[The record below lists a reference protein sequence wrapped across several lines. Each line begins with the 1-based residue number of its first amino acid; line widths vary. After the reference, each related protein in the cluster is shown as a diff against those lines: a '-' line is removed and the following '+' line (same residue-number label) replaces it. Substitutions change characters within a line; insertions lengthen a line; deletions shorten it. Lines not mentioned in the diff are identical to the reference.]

1 VANDK
6 RQRQSANRA
15 AREAQLQREASRRR
29 WIQAGVV
36 VVLVAVLVGASL
48 AVFVSD
54 DDSGDSNAASTSS
67 STPTT
72 SQPAVESAEG
82 KPCVAVSEP
91 LPNGAPQVPVQEGAP
106 PSELVVQDITEGTG
120 ATVEATSTVTVDY
133 IGVSCSTG
141 RIFDSSWSRG
151 ETATFPLNQVIPG
164 WSQGLTGMKVGG
176 QRLLGIPPDLAYG
189 SQGSPPDIA
198 PNETLWFVVDMRD
211 AQAGTAQPTG

>member
-29 WIQAGVV
+29 WIQVGVV

-54 DDSGDSNAASTSS
+54 DGSGDSNAASTSS
-67 STPTT
+67 STPAT
-72 SQPAVESAEG
+72 SAPAVEDAAG

-91 LPNGAPQVPVQEGAP
+91 LPNGAPQVPVQEGPP

-133 IGVSCSTG
+133 IAVFCSNG
-141 RIFDSSWSRG
+141 KILDSSWSRG
-151 ETATFPLNQVIPG
+151 EPTTFPLNQVIPG

-189 SQGSPPDIA
+189 SQGAPPDIA

-211 AQAGTAQPTG
+211 AQAGAAQPTG